1 MYGLLLHRSFY
12 SQPSQG
18 GLHVGGNIGFR
29 VVEHKTRNRDRV
41 RWISWATHRTLDADG
56 RGWAGTSALTAFTL
70 DGTHCVHS
78 KRNDAKDS
86 TSDVIGRYRLSI
98 PVTRTP
104 TEGIYVTMPAT
115 NNLRL
120 LDAPDGGCATLGEIC
135 VISQRGEF
143 FLVVQNEAISCRQ
156 DDGGRVIC
164 LGLDGRPQIAEY
176 LASLYANR
184 KESLP
189 PLQPP
194 LPDPPVE
201 TFLVNHG
208 RVLWW
213 SASQGMGRILTNKGV
228 VGVHWSNVAPS
239 DRRAYLVPGEPVSYV
254 TLRTPHDSGRKKSYQ
269 WEAIGVLHLVVE

>member
-1 MYGLLLHRSFY
+1 MS
-12 SQPSQG
+12 
-18 GLHVGGNIGFR
+18 
-29 VVEHKTRNRDRV
+29 
-41 RWISWATHRTLDADG
+41 
-56 RGWAGTSALTAFTL
+56 
-70 DGTHCVHS
+70 
-78 KRNDAKDS
+78 
-86 TSDVIGRYRLSI
+86 
-98 PVTRTP
+98 
-104 TEGIYVTMPAT
+104 AT

-184 KESLP
+184 KELLP

-213 SASQGMGRILTNKGV
+213 SASQGMGRILTNEGV

-254 TLRTPHDSGRKKSYQ
+254 TLRTPHDSGRKKRYQ
-269 WEAIGVLHLVVE
+269 WEAIGVLHLVAE

>member
-1 MYGLLLHRSFY
+1 MVYFSIALFILNQAKEVYMLEGISVSVLSSTRQEIAIEFAGYLGRHIEPLT
-12 SQPSQG
+12 
-18 GLHVGGNIGFR
+18 LMVEVGR
-29 VVEHKTRNRDRV
+29 ERPH
-41 RWISWATHRTLDADG
+41 
-56 RGWAGTSALTAFTL
+56 LTAFTL